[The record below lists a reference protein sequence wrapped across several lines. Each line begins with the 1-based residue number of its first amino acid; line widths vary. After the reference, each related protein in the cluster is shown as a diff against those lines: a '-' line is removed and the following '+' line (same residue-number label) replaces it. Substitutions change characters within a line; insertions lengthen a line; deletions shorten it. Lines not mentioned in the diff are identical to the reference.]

1 MSNQIEDEQ
10 ANNRLNRSEIVDFL
24 NEAFR
29 SGDVGRISQAIG
41 IAAKTHDIADVAK
54 RAGLSRTS
62 VYRSFAGGGRYP
74 NLTTV
79 VQVLEAM
86 GLRLKVGRI
95 RKSGARAS
103 RDRVLQRPAS
113 VIARHGTSL
122 AVRHLPIC
130 LP

>member
-103 RDRVLQRPAS
+103 RLDRAL
-113 VIARHGTSL
+113 L
-122 AVRHLPIC
+122 ED
-130 LP
+130 